1 MLATTLNVDDH
12 FVVIVAKD
20 NVEDDDFWILI
31 CEETLATVEEV
42 SKIDHWGQEV
52 YKEEQIVIEKYYERQ
67 GRNMQSYILCIIHI
81 FIYSHLI
88 IARKFNMVIA

>member
-1 MLATTLNVDDH
+1 MLATTLNVGDH

-31 CEETLATVEEV
+31 CEETLAMVEEV

-52 YKEEQIVIEKYYERQ
+52 YKK
-67 GRNMQSYILCIIHI
+67 NKL
-81 FIYSHLI
+81 
-88 IARKFNMVIA
+88 

>member
-1 MLATTLNVDDH
+1 MLATTLNVSDH
-12 FVVIVAKD
+12 FVVIVAKE

-31 CEETLATVEEV
+31 CEETLAMVEEV

-52 YKEEQIVIEKYYERQ
+52 YDEEQIVIGKYYKSKDITC
-67 GRNMQSYILCIIHI
+67 NPISYAS

-88 IARKFNMVIA
+88 AAKFNMVVA